1 MVASLLRL
9 PRNSPV
15 SLCPL
20 LVTITSVNQNYLSCE
35 LFQVNIIFSYFL
47 VVYKNICKI
56 GMLSLLLKSLI
67 KEVRTSFLQTRVKV
81 MERGKNVA
89 KFLIDLSK
97 YTLKKLLPYYKH
109 FSSKKK
115 GKGVNLSL
123 IYFYLLILRQ
133 HIINLCINQSI
144 KHLEPFKF
152 YKAED
157 IPEVFYFPSLAL
169 GWLLLPSAGILSQ
182 SKQRTRL

>member
-35 LFQVNIIFSYFL
+35 LFQVNINFSYFL

-81 MERGKNVA
+81 MERGKM
-89 KFLIDLSK
+89 
-97 YTLKKLLPYYKH
+97 
-109 FSSKKK
+109 
-115 GKGVNLSL
+115 
-123 IYFYLLILRQ
+123 
-133 HIINLCINQSI
+133 
-144 KHLEPFKF
+144 
-152 YKAED
+152 
-157 IPEVFYFPSLAL
+157 
-169 GWLLLPSAGILSQ
+169 
-182 SKQRTRL
+182 